1 MQYAPMNMSASS
13 AAKQYR
19 EITIIT
25 VLTDN
30 NLIIQP
36 YIFNYQYLIQSWH
49 AHQSSFSVLCQLY
62 RIHMRDGITYKKITK
77 QSQLRKCIFSSEVFL
92 AIPVISAKDPYY
104 PNRTASECVS
114 NEVTNGKCQSGTLI
128 KGNQKCQSIQSYNQ
142 SSYQLLFDDL
152 TSTRNG
158 DAESFLLQNHSWQSS
173 YRIFRPYSKR
183 DEVITKYFL
192 QRS

>member
-1 MQYAPMNMSASS
+1 MGSHIRRSQNSHNCASVYFQVKFS
-13 AAKQYR
+13 LPFPSSVPR
-19 EITIIT
+19 T
-25 VLTDN
+25 
-30 NLIIQP
+30 LIIQTG
-36 YIFNYQYLIQSWH
+36 QQ
-49 AHQSSFSVLCQLY
+49 
-62 RIHMRDGITYKKITK
+62 
-77 QSQLRKCIFSSEVFL
+77 
-92 AIPVISAKDPYY
+92 AK
-104 PNRTASECVS
+104 VS

-128 KGNQKCQSIQSYNQ
+128 KGNQKCQSLQSYNQ